1 MVTFSPDGERI
12 LSIAANVVE
21 IWNVDQ
27 AKPIPTQ
34 TEVAKKSA
42 ASRNQGRI
50 TISGSAGALRGIRK
64 FQEEQAAK
72 QGITLP
78 PGDGPVV
85 VEDGQM
91 RSVPLPRNRPRP
103 NGGPMNNGQGGPGG
117 PRPGV
122 GRPGGPGG
130 SGDSPVNLAE
140 RGNWAE
146 AAAGYARLFGRT
158 KLNNGE
164 PGFEYAAVTLL
175 SGDVAAYRKI
185 CEDLVERS
193 GTQQIRPFHVARAC
207 TLAPNS
213 VKDLAALEEKANTE
227 LKRSNAHWSLTQQGA
242 LAYRAGRF
250 DEAAD
255 LFERSVKSD
264 NLPGIAILNWL
275 WLSMIETR
283 RGNPQEARTWYDKA
297 SNWMDQTSN
306 GTAAYR
312 QNVNRD
318 VDGLHLHN
326 WLEALILR
334 REAKMLIG
342 PSPARAVGETEAWVL
357 LTSNKHRLEITGECH
372 LRLRRR
378 PAQSFADHLIEP
390 AA

>member
-1 MVTFSPDGERI
+1 VLSLKGHKKEVHTVAFSRDGKRIASGGHDKLIKLWDAEKGTEIGSINGPKNSLIGMVTFSPDGERI
-12 LSIAANVVE
+12 LSISANVVE
-21 IWNVDQ
+21 VWNVDQ

-50 TISGSAGALRGIRK
+50 TIRGSAGALRGIRK

-91 RSVPLPRNRPRP
+91 RSVPLPRNRPLP

-130 SGDSPVNLAE
+130 SGDPPITLAM

-146 AAAGYARLFGRT
+146 AAAGYARTFSRT

-175 SGDVAAYRKI
+175 AGDVAAYRKI
-185 CEDLVERS
+185 CEDLIERP

-227 LKRSNAHWSLTQQGA
+227 LKRSN
-242 LAYRAGRF
+242 
-250 DEAAD
+250 
-255 LFERSVKSD
+255 
-264 NLPGIAILNWL
+264 P
-275 WLSMIETR
+275 
-283 RGNPQEARTWYDKA
+283 
-297 SNWMDQTSN
+297 
-306 GTAAYR
+306 
-312 QNVNRD
+312 
-318 VDGLHLHN
+318 
-326 WLEALILR
+326 
-334 REAKMLIG
+334 
-342 PSPARAVGETEAWVL
+342 
-357 LTSNKHRLEITGECH
+357 
-372 LRLRRR
+372 
-378 PAQSFADHLIEP
+378 
-390 AA
+390 